1 MTKRIA
7 RLIAA
12 IAAVSMVAAMGAVLT
27 GCYIGKAEF
36 RGEEMKMYPLF
47 GGGAAAEE

>member
-1 MTKRIA
+1 MTKRIT

-12 IAAVSMVAAMGAVLT
+12 IAAMSLVAAMGAMLA

-47 GGGAAAEE
+47 GGGAAEE

>member
-1 MTKRIA
+1 MTKRIT

-12 IAAVSMVAAMGAVLT
+12 IAAMSLVAAMGAMLA

-36 RGEEMKMYPLF
+36 RGEEMKMYPFF
-47 GGGAAAEE
+47 GGSATAE